1 MLDTKFGCLP
11 TMTGSMPHT
20 DPVEACSLVTRFLK
34 DIPVWPQLPKRSFL
48 ENMYVQYSQGFPGVV
63 IEGEK
68 IYVDHEKQDLT
79 ASLEKLYTAYLEN
92 DFAQYPLTQDYA
104 AGLYTFLGLDNLSP
118 RAVKGQV
125 TGPISWGLA
134 VSEVIRKPAHPVQI
148 GVKGD
153 AVSTLRPVLYDD
165 VLGDA
170 VAKLLKLKAGWQ
182 ERVLKK
188 LSRNTII
195 FLDEPYMTSYG
206 SAYISLSRERVI
218 SLLDEVFGGI
228 SGLKGIHCCGNTDW
242 SVLLATQVNILNFDA
257 YNFAESLSL
266 YPKEVKRF
274 LDRGGAIA
282 WGIVPNQTE
291 TLGKE
296 TVASLKD
303 RLEEAMSP
311 FTRHGV
317 PFKQLI
323 EQGLLTPSCTL
334 MPLGEEGAGQALE
347 MLTGLSAAI
356 RKRYL

>member
-1 MLDTKFGCLP
+1 MKMQENKFTKTMLDTKFGCLP

-20 DPVEACSLVTRFLK
+20 DPIEACSLVTRFLK

-63 IEGEK
+63 IEREGEK
-68 IYVDHEKQDLT
+68 IYIDRSKDVSKP
-79 ASLEKLYTAYLEN
+79 LERLYQAYLEN
-92 DFAQYPLTQDYA
+92 DFAKYPISQDYA
-104 AGLYTFLGLDNLSP
+104 QGLYAFLALQDLSP
-118 RAVKGQV
+118 RAVKGHV
-125 TGPISWGLA
+125 TGPISWGLT
-134 VSEVIRKPAHPVQI
+134 VLDQDKRSI
-148 GVKGD
+148 
-153 AVSTLRPVLYDD
+153 LYDD

-170 VAKLLKLKAGWQ
+170 VAKLLRLKAGWQ

-282 WGIVPNQTE
+282 WGIVPNQPE
-291 TLGKE
+291 TLAKE

-311 FTRHGV
+311 FTRHGI

-323 EQGLLTPSCTL
+323 EQGLLIPSCSL
-334 MPLGEEGAGQALE
+334 APLSEEGAATALD